1 MLSLLTLSFL
11 VYILLV
17 LYWIMID
24 NVLLY
29 LDDMQTDIADVQ
41 KKVKGFSFMVFDID
55 QTE

>member
-1 MLSLLTLSFL
+1 
-11 VYILLV
+11 
-17 LYWIMID
+17 MID
-24 NVLLY
+24 NVLFN